1 MARETSQRT
10 STTFLLSS
18 SSSFRGPRVAVPVSV
33 LVIRTSGEVRY
44 PRLRSH
50 LRVLTGATDH
60 PPPLVWPESVANGC
74 NRRYMMALQRM

>member
-10 STTFLLSS
+10 STTFLPFL
-18 SSSFRGPRVAVPVSV
+18 RGPRVAVPVSV
-33 LVIRTSGEVRY
+33 LVISTSGEVRY

-50 LRVLTGATDH
+50 LRVLTGATDQ

-74 NRRYMMALQRM
+74 NRRYTMALQRM